1 MRYDQT
7 TAPIGLPIDFDD
19 VLTHLGVVDELAYTA
34 VREDILTAMAVIE
47 KRTSRQLLTATW
59 KLYLD
64 AFPDEI
70 RLERLPVAGVTSI
83 AYLDTDGAAQT
94 LSSSLYQVDCV
105 SPNRPARI
113 RPVSGQTWPATKG
126 QMNAVTVTFTAGYG
140 AAADV
145 PPTFKHAIRL
155 LVDHYREHHGVL
167 NAGNI
172 VNELPEGLAAILAT
186 EDWGFYG

>member
-70 RLERLPVAGVTSI
+70 RLEKLPVTGVTSI
-83 AYLDTDGAAQT
+83 AYLDTEGAAQT

-145 PPTFKHAIRL
+145 PPTFKHALRL
-155 LVDHYREHHGVL
+155 LVDHYRAHRGEL
-167 NAGNI
+167 NVGA